1 MENLWLY
8 LCSVVVYFLVWLL
21 IVFYNFCY
29 DRKVSPFVFAKWRK
43 TLGIIALLCIPFNFG
58 GYVFTVMGNAVGE
71 KAVYSIFSV
80 YQNSPNGNTVA
91 VFGLPI
97 IQKSG
102 NEAVVLVGI
111 ANQKAENNAA
121 VAVGIANQK
130 AENEAFV
137 LVGIANQKSGKDAAV
152 FAGIA
157 NQKAENEAVVLVGIS
172 VMQVSKTRARTVLG
186 IALYQRVRD
195 KVRTFAVWSALTVD

>member
-8 LCSVVVYFLVWLL
+8 LGSVVVYFLVWLL

-97 IQKSG
+97 IQK
-102 NEAVVLVGI
+102 
-111 ANQKAENNAA
+111 AEN
-121 VAVGIANQK
+121 G
-130 AENEAFV
+130 AFV
-137 LVGIANQKSGKDAAV
+137 LVGIANQKSGNDAAV

-157 NQKAENEAVVLVGIS
+157 NQKSGNDAAVFAGIS